1 MKKLQ
6 LSMQNYFSKQIK
18 SFSQRA
24 KVQTAVVS
32 VQTAVLI
39 VQTTVA
45 FVQTAVLSELYLPF
59 FSVFLRL
66 LCENRKLKNKFYPA
80 FWHDFCT

>member
-1 MKKLQ
+1 
-6 LSMQNYFSKQIK
+6 MQNFFSKQIK
-18 SFSQRA
+18 SFFQRA

-45 FVQTAVLSELYLPF
+45 FAQTAVLSELYLPF

-66 LCENRKLKNKFYPA
+66 LCENRTLKNKFYPA
-80 FWHDFCT
+80 LWHDFCT